1 MSLKELI
8 EISRE
13 YGSDPEYVLANGGNT
28 SWKNDDVM
36 YVKAS
41 GISLADI
48 DESGFVQMS
57 REKLSA
63 IWHKTY
69 PEDADTREEE
79 ALADLMNARLP
90 GESARPRAGQSPS
103 DSCSPMRPG
112 AGQSPSD
119 SCSPMRP
126 SVEALLH
133 ALFPQAFIVHLHPA
147 LVNGMTC
154 GKNGRQA
161 AEKLF
166 GTRSVWVP
174 VVNPGYILAK
184 TVKDIIDEYTASGN
198 DFPEIV
204 FMQNHGVF
212 AAADTAEGIRGI
224 YEDIMTALGGY
235 VTDTPDLSEVPAGEI
250 DRKEIVR
257 WKDAVKSV
265 LEKSECRF
273 LVNREIGRLV
283 ESAEAFR
290 PISSSYT
297 PDHIV
302 YYGHKPLFI
311 AAGGSGTAE
320 ERIAAAL
327 AEYRKEY
334 PDNPPR
340 IVAVEGLG
348 MFAAGDSAKRVEL
361 MLDLVR
367 DAVKISVYSRSFGGP
382 LFMPKDKIDFI
393 VNWEVEKYRSSM
405 QEK

>member
-13 YGSDPEYVLANGGNT
+13 YGKDPQYVLANGGNT

-41 GISLADI
+41 GVSLGDI
-48 DESGFVQMS
+48 GESGFVQMS

-63 IWHKTY
+63 IWQKTY

-79 ALADLMNARLP
+79 ALADLMDARLP
-90 GESARPRAGQSPS
+90 G
-103 DSCSPMRPG
+103 
-112 AGQSPSD
+112 
-119 SCSPMRP
+119 SPMRP

-133 ALFPQAFIVHLHPA
+133 ALFPQAYVVHLHPA

-154 GKNGRQA
+154 GREGRQA
-161 AEKLF
+161 AGKLF
-166 GTRSVWVP
+166 GDRSVWVP

-204 FMQNHGVF
+204 FLQNHGVF

-250 DRKEIVR
+250 DREEIVR

-273 LVNREIGRLV
+273 LVNREIRRLA
-283 ESAEAFR
+283 ESKEAFT

-311 AAGGSGTAE
+311 EAGKGGTAE
-320 ERIAAAL
+320 ERITAAL

-361 MLDLVR
+361 MLDLVQ